1 MWLRNHSI
9 TLGGGCVRLSGLAVV
24 IFATVA
30 ESEVFDEILLI

>member
-9 TLGGGCVRLSGLAVV
+9 TLGGGWVRLSGLVVV

-30 ESEVFDEILLI
+30 ESEVFDEIL